1 MKSVNFF
8 DQVSMNM
15 LGMLTVIRY
24 SSWTAAIFV
33 DPDIVWAVLS
43 GPIMST
49 EACQRTSRRSAMAI
63 SSSDEDIVI
72 ENVMDGVME

>member
-1 MKSVNFF
+1 
-8 DQVSMNM
+8 MNM

-33 DPDIVWAVLS
+33 DPDVVWAVLR

-49 EACQRTSRRSAMAI
+49 EARRRTSRRSAMAI